1 MGVRCTRTSGHETE
15 ASALSQEIILT
26 NARVVLPDA
35 VVEGTVVIRDGR
47 IADVQTGRSGS
58 ASAQDLAGDH
68 LLPGLV
74 EIHTD
79 NLERHLQPR
88 PSVYWPSPRA
98 AVLAHDAQI
107 ASAGIT
113 TVLDAIAVGDYRE
126 GGQRRRMLLD
136 AVAAITD
143 TREQDLFRA
152 DHLVHL
158 RCEISDEGVVT
169 LFEEM
174 AGNPLVRLASL
185 MDHTPGQR
193 QWSDMKTYRN
203 FHRTKNWTE
212 EEFQTHIREKQAAH
226 DRVAEP
232 NRRRI
237 LDLARTHGMALA
249 SHDDT
254 TPDHVDEAHGDGLTI
269 SEFPTTEAA
278 ARRARAVGM
287 TVVMGAPNVV
297 RGGSH
302 SGNVSAGELAQAG
315 LLDALSSDYVPASLL
330 HAAFILS
337 HKGLDLPGAIA
348 TVTRNPAAMVG
359 LEDRGAIVPGLRAD
373 LVRVRVV
380 GDLPVVRAVWS
391 HGVEVA

>member
-1 MGVRCTRTSGHETE
+1 MSHET
-15 ASALSQEIILT
+15 ILT

-35 VVEGTVVIRDGR
+35 VVDGTVVIREGR
-47 IADVQTGRSGS
+47 IAEVQTGRSAAPG
-58 ASAQDLAGDH
+58 AEDLGGEL

-98 AVLAHDAQI
+98 AVLAHDAQV
-107 ASAGIT
+107 AAAGIT

-136 AVAAITD
+136 AVDAITR
-143 TREQDLFRA
+143 TREHGLFRA

-158 RCEISDEGVVT
+158 RCEISDEGAVP

-174 AGNPLVRLASL
+174 AANPLVRLVSL

-212 EEFQTHIREKQAAH
+212 EEFQTHIAEKKAAH

-237 LDLARTHGMALA
+237 LEGARTHGMALA

-254 TPDHVDEAHGDGLTI
+254 TPAHVDEAHADGLTI

-287 TVVMGAPNVV
+287 AIVMGAPNVV

-302 SGNVSAGELAQAG
+302 SGNVSAGELAEAG
-315 LLDALSSDYVPASLL
+315 LLDGLSSDYVPASLL
-330 HAAFILS
+330 HAAFILA
-337 HKGLDLPGAIA
+337 HKGLGLPAAVA
-348 TVTRNPAAMVG
+348 TVSRRPAEMVG
-359 LEDRGAIVPGLRAD
+359 LPDRGAVIPGRRAD
-373 LVRVRVV
+373 LIRVRVV
-380 GDLPVVRAVWS
+380 DDLPVVRAVWREG
-391 HGVEVA
+391 HAVA

>member
-1 MGVRCTRTSGHETE
+1 MSHET
-15 ASALSQEIILT
+15 ILT

-35 VVEGTVVIRDGR
+35 VVDGTVVIREGR
-47 IADVQTGRSGS
+47 IAEVQTGRSAAPG
-58 ASAQDLAGDH
+58 AEDLGGEL

-98 AVLAHDAQI
+98 AVLAHDAQV
-107 ASAGIT
+107 AAAGIT

-136 AVAAITD
+136 AVDAITR
-143 TREQDLFRA
+143 TREHGLFRA

-158 RCEISDEGVVT
+158 RCEISDEGAVP

-174 AGNPLVRLASL
+174 AANPLVRLVSL

-212 EEFQTHIREKQAAH
+212 EEFQTHIAEKKAAH

-237 LDLARTHGMALA
+237 LEGARTHGMALA

-254 TPDHVDEAHGDGLTI
+254 TPAHVDEAHADGLTI

-287 TVVMGAPNVV
+287 AIVMGAPNVV

-302 SGNVSAGELAQAG
+302 SGNVSAGELAEAG
-315 LLDALSSDYVPASLL
+315 LLDGLSSDYVPASLL
-330 HAAFILS
+330 HAAFILA
-337 HKGLDLPGAIA
+337 HKGLGLPAAVA
-348 TVTRNPAAMVG
+348 TVSRRPAEMVG
-359 LEDRGAIVPGLRAD
+359 LPDRGAVIPGRRAD
-373 LVRVRVV
+373 LIRVRVV
-380 GDLPVVRAVWS
+380 DDLPVVRTVWREGHAV
-391 HGVEVA
+391 A

>member
-1 MGVRCTRTSGHETE
+1 M
-15 ASALSQEIILT
+15 SQETILT

-35 VVEGTVVIRDGR
+35 VVDGTIVIRDGR
-47 IADVQTGRSGS
+47 IADVRPGRSAVPG
-58 ASAQDLAGDH
+58 AEDLGGDH
-68 LLPGLV
+68 VLPGLV

-107 ASAGIT
+107 AAAGIT

-136 AVAAITD
+136 AVAAITQ
-143 TREQDLFRA
+143 TRDHGLFRA

-158 RCEISDEGVVT
+158 RCEISDEGAVP

-174 AGNPLVRLASL
+174 ADNPLVRLVSL

-193 QWSDMKTYRN
+193 QWSDMTTYRA

-212 EEFQTHIREKQAAH
+212 AEFQSHIAEKKAAH

-237 LDLARTHGMALA
+237 LDLARAHGMALA

-254 TPDHVDEAHGDGLTI
+254 TPAHVDEAHADGLTI

-278 ARRARAVGM
+278 ARRARSVGM
-287 TVVMGAPNVV
+287 AVVMGAPNVV

-302 SGNVSAGELAQAG
+302 SGNVSAGELAEAG
-315 LLDALSSDYVPASLL
+315 LLDGLSSDYVPASLL
-330 HAAFILS
+330 HAAFLLS
-337 HKGLDLPGAIA
+337 ARGLGLPAAVA
-348 TVTRNPAAMVG
+348 TVSRNPAAMVG
-359 LEDRGAIVPGLRAD
+359 LDDRGAIEPGRRAD
-373 LVRVRVV
+373 LIRVRVV
-380 GDLPVVRAVWS
+380 DDLPVVRAVWREG
-391 HGVEVA
+391 HEVA

>member
-1 MGVRCTRTSGHETE
+1 VSHET
-15 ASALSQEIILT
+15 ILT

-35 VVEGTVVIRDGR
+35 VVDGTVVIREGR
-47 IADVQTGRSGS
+47 IAEVQTGRSAAPG
-58 ASAQDLAGDH
+58 AEDLGGEL

-98 AVLAHDAQI
+98 AVLAHDAQV
-107 ASAGIT
+107 AAAGIT

-136 AVAAITD
+136 AVDAITR
-143 TREQDLFRA
+143 TREHGLFRA

-158 RCEISDEGVVT
+158 RCEISDEGAVP

-174 AGNPLVRLASL
+174 AANPLVRLVSL

-212 EEFQTHIREKQAAH
+212 EEFQTHIAEKKAAH

-237 LDLARTHGMALA
+237 LEGARTHGMALA

-254 TPDHVDEAHGDGLTI
+254 TPAHVDEAHADGLTI

-287 TVVMGAPNVV
+287 AIVMGAPNVV

-302 SGNVSAGELAQAG
+302 SGNVSAGELAEAG
-315 LLDALSSDYVPASLL
+315 LLDGLSSDYVPASLL
-330 HAAFILS
+330 HAAFILA
-337 HKGLDLPGAIA
+337 HKGLGLPAAVA
-348 TVTRNPAAMVG
+348 TVSRRPAEMVG
-359 LEDRGAIVPGLRAD
+359 LPDRGAVIPGRRAD
-373 LVRVRVV
+373 LIRVRVV
-380 GDLPVVRAVWS
+380 DDLPVVRTVWREGHAV
-391 HGVEVA
+391 A